1 MAEILLLNGPN
12 LGQLGTR
19 RPEMYGTTTLAEI
32 ERDVRKTAAE
42 SGHTVRCLQDESEA
56 TLVRAVHAAADCVG
70 AIVNPGALMIAGWS
84 LRDALESFP
93 GPWMEVHLSNVFARE
108 PFRHNSVISPL
119 ASGVLCGLGAY
130 GYQLAALGL
139 VHRLAQDA
147 ARSDGRAGA
156 GPGAAI
162 GAPGPGHGHGL
173 GTGSGAG
180 RAPGPGAT

>member
-32 ERDVRKTAAE
+32 ERDVRKTLAE
-42 SGHTVRCLQDESEA
+42 AGHTVRCLQDESEA
-56 TLVRAVHAAADCVG
+56 TLVRAVHGAADCAG

-130 GYQLAALGL
+130 GYRLAALGL
-139 VHRLAQDA
+139 AHRLAEDA
-147 ARSDGRAGA
+147 ARAVGGGPTGA
-156 GPGAAI
+156 G
-162 GAPGPGHGHGL
+162 GPGSGRVPGL

-180 RAPGPGAT
+180 SAAGPGAT

>member
-1 MAEILLLNGPN
+1 MADRRPGRLAGPGEILLLNGPN

-32 ERDVRKTAAE
+32 EEDVAKAAAE
-42 SGHTVRCLQDESEA
+42 AGYTVRCLQDESEA
-56 TLVRAVHAAADCVG
+56 ALVRAVHEAQDCVG

-84 LRDALESFP
+84 LRDALETFP

-130 GYQLAALGL
+130 GYRLAALAL
-139 VHRLAQDA
+139 VHRLTLDA
-147 ARSDGRAGA
+147 ACGT
-156 GPGAAI
+156 GPGAA
-162 GAPGPGHGHGL
+162 
-173 GTGSGAG
+173 
-180 RAPGPGAT
+180 